1 MRLLA
6 VLLLILIGGCSVNRG
21 DLQTVESVDLNRYLG
36 IWYQYAYVPSSFQP
50 LEGALSTAEYSL
62 LPNGK
67 ISVVNTNYEDW
78 DGTRI
83 RKVAKAKAWV
93 VDPSNAKLKV
103 SFFWPFTGN
112 YWIIDLDSENYSYA
126 VVGEPGL
133 NYVWFLSRSPLMDP
147 ERYEQLKARVADQG
161 YDISK
166 VVETHR

>member
-36 IWYQYAYVPSSFQP
+36 KWYQYAYVPSSFQP

-78 DGTRI
+78 AGTRI

-103 SFFWPFTGN
+103 SFFWPFSGN

-133 NYVWFLSRSPLMDP
+133 KYVWFLSRSPLMDP

-166 VVETHR
+166 IVETHR

>member
-1 MRLLA
+1 
-6 VLLLILIGGCSVNRG
+6 
-21 DLQTVESVDLNRYLG
+21 VESVDLNRYLG
-36 IWYQYAYVPSSFQP
+36 KWYQYAYVPSSFQP